1 MGTLA
6 LVHLPPGYRVEWVE
20 DNFRLFDPRG
30 ERVATY
36 PSGLAS
42 VLTIEED
49 AWRHVWGGIDTDIRR
64 EMKQFS
70 RGTRAVTELH
80 RMRQFV
86 RFLEILGQAAPG
98 VVVADLPRRPIPLI
112 VRRPL
117 RAAKVAAAVGL
128 AAAALLLFLLVP
140 SEPPLTPTADAPQS
154 VPKSVAPSQ
163 PVSNG
168 QARQKPAPVAVVVK
182 PGRSAQIGRQLKPIA
197 GYAMTFGRFTSLKTA
212 QACARQIRSKGY
224 MAKVVRVGNSFR
236 VLGRTYSTR
245 FDAERMAKNLQEINL
260 PASVQAVG
268 L

>member
-49 AWRHVWGGIDTDIRR
+49 AWRHVWGQVDGDIRR
-64 EMKQFS
+64 EIKQFS
-70 RGTRAVTELH
+70 RGTRAVTELN
-80 RMRQFV
+80 RMRQYV

-98 VVVADLPRRPIPLI
+98 AVVADLPRRPIPLI

-128 AAAALLLFLLVP
+128 AAAGLLLFLLVP
-140 SEPPLTPTADAPQS
+140 SEPPATPTADAPQG
-154 VPKSVAPSQ
+154 VPESAAPSQ
-163 PVSNG
+163 PASNG
-168 QARQKPAPVAVVVK
+168 QARQKPAPLAAVK
-182 PGRSAQIGRQLKPIA
+182 PGRSAEIGRQLKPIA

-224 MAKVVRVGNSFR
+224 MANVVQVGNSFR

-260 PASVQAVG
+260 PASVQPVG